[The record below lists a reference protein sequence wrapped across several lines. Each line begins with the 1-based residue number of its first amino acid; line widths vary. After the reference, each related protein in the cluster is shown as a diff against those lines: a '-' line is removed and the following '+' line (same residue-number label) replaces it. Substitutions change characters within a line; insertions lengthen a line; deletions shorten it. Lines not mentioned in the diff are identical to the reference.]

1 MKANKLTR
9 SDERIIGGV
18 CGGIATYFDLD
29 VSLIRI
35 VWALVALVG
44 GTGVLAYLIAWL
56 IIPKN

>member
-1 MKANKLTR
+1 MKANKLKR

-35 VWALVALVG
+35 VWALVALLG